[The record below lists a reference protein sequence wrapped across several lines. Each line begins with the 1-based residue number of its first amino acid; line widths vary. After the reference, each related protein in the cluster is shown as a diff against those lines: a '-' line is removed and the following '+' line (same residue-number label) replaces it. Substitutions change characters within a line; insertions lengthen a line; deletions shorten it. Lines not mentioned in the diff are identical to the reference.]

1 MVGYGSLLNLSGKRD
16 SNPRPSAWEADALPT
31 ELLPPILRNYTT
43 KVKEF
48 LFIYNSGGGIK
59 TTLLHPPYSCVKK
72 NKKGTGRYCQHIVK
86 PLGSMCCTFSAK
98 NRVAL
103 RIRASSATVG
113 ARHASPVKYAVG
125 VFSVNT
131 LFMSCHEIIARNA
144 NYTRHNRAGEAYLV
158 PTN

>member
-1 MVGYGSLLNLSGKRD
+1 
-16 SNPRPSAWEADALPT
+16 
-31 ELLPPILRNYTT
+31 
-43 KVKEF
+43 
-48 LFIYNSGGGIK
+48 
-59 TTLLHPPYSCVKK
+59 
-72 NKKGTGRYCQHIVK
+72 
-86 PLGSMCCTFSAK
+86 MCCTFGAK

-131 LFMSCHEIIARNA
+131 LFISCHEIIARNA

-158 PTN
+158 LTN